1 MQGHCKLGHGVIGR
15 LLDETEAPG
24 DNQSMPPFRKLV
36 PTALVLAMAMFF
48 ASRLAAKDEKGFVM
62 PKPANANTYP
72 AHDASE
78 KEKVAIAADPYD
90 LPSKTQGVFRIKYK
104 EGDLLPVLLVITN
117 EGGQPVAL
125 TGMQVELVTRKRV
138 KIQPATEDDIY
149 RRIARQPMRG
159 DQPSSNP
166 LPFPRKV
173 KRSVKKEEMQ
183 EIQDSR
189 FAAQAVEARGTQ
201 AGFLFFDVEGI
212 DNPLAGAHLYVSGLR
227 NSQGQELI
235 FFDIPLEK
243 YLEHAPV
250 K

>member
-1 MQGHCKLGHGVIGR
+1 MRVVI
-15 LLDETEAPG
+15 A
-24 DNQSMPPFRKLV
+24 V
-36 PTALVLAMAMFF
+36 AAVAMFF
-48 ASRLAAKDEKGFVM
+48 APSAAAKDAGFVL
-62 PKPANANTYP
+62 PKPADAKTYP

-90 LPSKTQGVFRIKYK
+90 LPDKTQGVFRIKYK
-104 EGDLLPVLLVITN
+104 DEDLLPVLLVITN
-117 EGGQPVAL
+117 DGGQPVAL

-149 RRIARQPMRG
+149 RRIARQPMKG
-159 DQPSSNP
+159 DQPSANP

-173 KRSVKKEEMQ
+173 KRSVKKEEAQ

-189 FAAQAVEARGTQ
+189 FGAKAVEPHATQ

-212 DNPLAGAHLYVSGLR
+212 DEPLAGAHLYISGLR
-227 NSQGQELI
+227 NSLGQELI
-235 FFDIPLEK
+235 FFDISLEK

>member
-1 MQGHCKLGHGVIGR
+1 VG
-15 LLDETEAPG
+15 
-24 DNQSMPPFRKLV
+24 
-36 PTALVLAMAMFF
+36 VLALAAVTMFF
-48 ASRLAAKDEKGFVM
+48 SPRLAAKDEKGFVL
-62 PKPANANTYP
+62 PKPADAKTYP

-90 LPSKTQGVFRIKYK
+90 LPYK
-104 EGDLLPVLLVITN
+104 DEDLLPVLLVITN
-117 EGGQPVAL
+117 DGGQPVAL

-149 RRIARQPMRG
+149 RRIARQPMKG
-159 DQPSSNP
+159 DQPSANP

-173 KRSVKKEEMQ
+173 KRSVKKEEAQ

-189 FAAQAVEARGTQ
+189 FAARAVEPHATQ
-201 AGFLFFDVEGI
+201 AGFLFFDVEGV
-212 DNPLAGAHLYVSGLR
+212 DDPLAGAHLYISGLR

>member
-1 MQGHCKLGHGVIGR
+1 MLLHSGR
-15 LLDETEAPG
+15 SVVA
-24 DNQSMPPFRKLV
+24 
-36 PTALVLAMAMFF
+36 VLALAAVAILF
-48 ASRLAAKDEKGFVM
+48 SPRLAAKDQGFVL
-62 PKPANANTYP
+62 PKPADAKTYP
-72 AHDASE
+72 AHDTSE

-90 LPSKTQGVFRIKYK
+90 LPDKTQGVFRIKYK
-104 EGDLLPVLLVITN
+104 DEDLLPVLLVITN
-117 EGGQPVAL
+117 DGGQPVAL

-149 RRIARQPMRG
+149 RRIARQPMKG
-159 DQPSSNP
+159 DQPSANP

-173 KRSVKKEEMQ
+173 KRSVKKEEAQ

-189 FAAQAVEARGTQ
+189 FSAKAVEPHATQ

-212 DNPLAGAHLYVSGLR
+212 DDPLAGAHLYISGLR

-235 FFDIPLEK
+235 FFDISLEK

>member
-1 MQGHCKLGHGVIGR
+1 M
-15 LLDETEAPG
+15 
-24 DNQSMPPFRKLV
+24 
-36 PTALVLAMAMFF
+36 LAILA
-48 ASRLAAKDEKGFVM
+48 AAGLAAKDNKGFVM
-62 PKPANANTYP
+62 PKVADARAYP
-72 AHDASE
+72 AHDTSE
-78 KEKVAIAADPYD
+78 TEKVTVAADPYD
-90 LPSKTQGVFRIKYK
+90 LPGKAQSVFHIKYK
-104 EGDLLPVLLVITN
+104 EEDLLPVLLIISN

-138 KIQPATEDDIY
+138 KLQPATEDDIY

-159 DQPSSNP
+159 DQPSANP

-173 KRSVKKEEMQ
+173 KVSVKKEEQ
-183 EIQDSR
+183 EEIQDSR
-189 FAAQAVEARGTQ
+189 FAAKAVEPHATQ

-212 DNPLAGAHLYVSGLR
+212 DDPLAGTHLYVSGLR

-243 YLEHAPV
+243 YLERAPV

>member
-1 MQGHCKLGHGVIGR
+1 MRAGL
-15 LLDETEAPG
+15 T
-24 DNQSMPPFRKLV
+24 FR
-36 PTALVLAMAMFF
+36 AGIAVLAILLAV
-48 ASRLAAKDEKGFVM
+48 RVAAKDDKGFVM
-62 PKPANANTYP
+62 PKAADAETYP

-78 KEKVAIAADPYD
+78 KEKVTVAADPYD
-90 LPSKTQGVFRIKYK
+90 LPGKTQNVFRIKYK
-104 EGDLLPVLLVITN
+104 EEDLLPVLLVISN

-159 DQPSSNP
+159 DQPSANP

-173 KRSVKKEEMQ
+173 KRSVKKEEQ
-183 EIQDSR
+183 EEIQDSR
-189 FAAQAVEARGTQ
+189 FAAKAVEPHATQ
-201 AGFLFFDVEGI
+201 AGFFFFDVEGI
-212 DNPLAGAHLYVSGLR
+212 DDPLAGAHLYVSGLR
-227 NSQGQELI
+227 NSHGEELI

-243 YLEHAPV
+243 YLERAPV

>member
-1 MQGHCKLGHGVIGR
+1 ML
-15 LLDETEAPG
+15 
-24 DNQSMPPFRKLV
+24 PPRK
-36 PTALVLAMAMFF
+36 PVLAALAFAVAMLP
-48 ASRLAAKDEKGFVM
+48 APRLAAKDDKGFVM
-62 PKPANANTYP
+62 PKPADAKSYP
-72 AHDASE
+72 ARDASE
-78 KEKVAIAADPYD
+78 KEKVTVAADPYD
-90 LPSKTQGVFRIKYK
+90 RPEKTQAVFRIKYK
-104 EGDLLPVLLVITN
+104 EEDLLPVLLIIAN
-117 EGGQPVAL
+117 DAGQPVAL
-125 TGMQVELVTRKRV
+125 TDMQVELVTARRV
-138 KIQPATEDDIY
+138 KLHPATEDDVY
-149 RRIARQPMRG
+149 RRIARQPMGG

-173 KRSVKKEEMQ
+173 KRSLKKEEQQ

-189 FAAQAVEARGTQ
+189 FAAKAVEPHATQ

>member
-1 MQGHCKLGHGVIGR
+1 ML
-15 LLDETEAPG
+15 
-24 DNQSMPPFRKLV
+24 PFRKH
-36 PTALVLAMAMFF
+36 VLAAFVL
-48 ASRLAAKDEKGFVM
+48 AVVTLYVPRLAAKDNKGFVM
-62 PKPANANTYP
+62 PRAADAKTYP
-72 AHDASE
+72 ARDASE
-78 KEKVAIAADPYD
+78 KDKLTIAADPYD
-90 LPSKTQGVFRIKYK
+90 LPEKAQGVFRIKYK
-104 EGDLLPVLLVITN
+104 EEDLLPVLLVITN
-117 EGGQPVAL
+117 DGGQPVAL
-125 TGMQVELVTRKRV
+125 TAMQVELVTRKRQRL
-138 KIQPATEDDIY
+138 QPATEDDVY
-149 RRIARQPMRG
+149 RRIARQPMQS
-159 DQPSSNP
+159 QPSSNP

-173 KRSVKKEEMQ
+173 KRSLKKEEAQ

-189 FAAQAVEARGTQ
+189 FAAKAVEAHATQ

>member
-1 MQGHCKLGHGVIGR
+1 MRVVI
-15 LLDETEAPG
+15 A
-24 DNQSMPPFRKLV
+24 V
-36 PTALVLAMAMFF
+36 AAVAMFF
-48 ASRLAAKDEKGFVM
+48 APNVAAKDAGFVL
-62 PKPANANTYP
+62 PKPADARTYP

-90 LPSKTQGVFRIKYK
+90 LPDKTQGVFRIKYK
-104 EGDLLPVLLVITN
+104 DEDLLPVLLVITN
-117 EGGQPVAL
+117 DGGEPVTL

-138 KIQPATEDDIY
+138 KIQPATEEDIY
-149 RRIARQPMRG
+149 RRIARQPMKG
-159 DQPSSNP
+159 DQPSANP
-166 LPFPRKV
+166 LPFPRKI
-173 KRSVKKEEMQ
+173 KTSVKKEEQQ

-189 FAAQAVEARGTQ
+189 FAAQAVEPHATRG
-201 AGFLFFDVEGI
+201 GFLFFDVEGI